1 MSNKL
6 PTRPPKLHSVSAP
19 RFAIVAS
26 EYNPEFV
33 QGLINNTCKEL
44 YQIDANSII
53 DLFGA
58 PGSFE
63 IPVVAE
69 MVAAQQRCDV
79 IIALGLVLQGR
90 TRHAEFIGQS
100 VSHALQQIALKHS
113 VPVIHEVLLV
123 ADVNEARE
131 RCLGQELNRGIEAA
145 RAAFAMVRVKDK
157 FKTKP
162 SRR

>member
-6 PTRPPKLHSVSAP
+6 PTRPPKLHAVSAP

-33 QGLINNTCKEL
+33 QALINNTCKEL
-44 YQIDANSII
+44 YQIDANSVIE
-53 DLFGA
+53 LFNA

-63 IPVVAE
+63 VPVVAE
-69 MVAAQQRCDV
+69 MVASNLKFDV
-79 IIALGLVLQGR
+79 IIALGLIMQGR
-90 TRHAEFIGQS
+90 TKHAELIGQS
-100 VSHALQQIALKHS
+100 VSHALQQIALKHA

-123 ADVNEARE
+123 ADKDEARE
-131 RCLGQELNRGIEAA
+131 RCIGRELNRGIEAA
-145 RAAFAMVRVKDK
+145 RAAFAMMRVKEK

-162 SRR
+162 SMR